1 MNRLAATMVAGTLL
15 AFSMMAASQTAGA
28 QTAAAPAASDKD
40 PHVISSQDLAMLRKD
55 IRSQKKQ
62 LMARN
67 LTLSDTDATK
77 FWPIYDQY
85 TAELTKINDKKYS
98 TIQEFADHF
107 GSMTDAQ
114 GYYPDPAVAG
124 RGHCGDAA
132 ARQVPAHRDEGDR
145 RPEWRQLGPAGPA
158 HPDDG
163 RPATGLADAAGA
175 GPGTVV
181 QGSGATNP
189 LPDSGSGFV
198 SWVRVMGSVPQLAA
212 ATLGAVDARKLV
224 LTE

>member
-1 MNRLAATMVAGTLL
+1 MMNRLAATVVAGTLL

-67 LTLSDTDATK
+67 LTLSDTNATK

-107 GSMTDAQ
+107 GSMTDEKATTLIQQWLDVDTAVTQLRAKYLPIVTKAIGGRNGASWAQ
-114 GYYPDPAVAG
+114 L
-124 RGHCGDAA
+124 
-132 ARQVPAHRDEGDR
+132 DR
-145 RPEWRQLGPAGPA
+145 RIQMMVDL
-158 HPDDG
+158 
-163 RPATGLADAAGA
+163 
-175 GPGTVV
+175 
-181 QGSGATNP
+181 
-189 LPDSGSGFV
+189 
-198 SWVRVMGSVPQLAA
+198 QLASR
-212 ATLGAVDARKLV
+212 TPLV
-224 LTE
+224 QSQGQ